1 MSGNSFLLNRSNGNL
16 RVEITSRGQVCSIDN
31 ILTGETSGLDAVEFR
46 IETYLETFVPD
57 LNRLKP

>member
-46 IETYLETFVPD
+46 IETYL
-57 LNRLKP
+57 